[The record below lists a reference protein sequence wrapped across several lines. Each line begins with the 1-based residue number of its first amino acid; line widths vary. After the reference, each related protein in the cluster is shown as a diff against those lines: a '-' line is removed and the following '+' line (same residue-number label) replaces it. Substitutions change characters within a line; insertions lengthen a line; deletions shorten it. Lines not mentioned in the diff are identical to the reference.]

1 MQLVHRA
8 LRDASRDGT
17 KVSEAAPR
25 YGFRGLGQFA
35 ADYRARYGELP
46 SATLRR
52 AANGGMARLTLRRRH
67 TFR

>member
-17 KVSEAAPR
+17 KVSEAARR

-46 SATLRR
+46 SAT
-52 AANGGMARLTLRRRH
+52 
-67 TFR
+67 

>member
-17 KVSEAAPR
+17 KVSEAARR

-35 ADYRARYGELP
+35 ADYRAR
-46 SATLRR
+46 
-52 AANGGMARLTLRRRH
+52 
-67 TFR
+67 